1 MPEPVISLQPAV
13 RCDRDASSPL
23 SRLTERGL
31 PSLRRH
37 LLSLRLSAA
46 SLRPWVRRT
55 LDVVT
60 CGLGLLALAPAFL
73 LAALAIRL
81 TSRGP
86 IFFGQER
93 VGQNGRRFT
102 MWKLRT
108 MVLNADALKDQLQ
121 KQHAASGGVRF
132 KMVADPRITRVGR
145 VLRKLSLDEL
155 PQLFNV
161 FIGDMTLIG
170 PRPPVYREVALY
182 HSRALRRLEVKPG
195 LTCLWQVRG
204 RSNLS
209 FEQQVELDIEYID
222 RTTASDELQILL
234 ATVPAVLTGRGA
246 Y

>member
-1 MPEPVISLQPAV
+1 MPDPVLSLQ
-13 RCDRDASSPL
+13 RSASLPPSMG
-23 SRLTERGL
+23 RLGQRLGRAL
-31 PSLRRH
+31 RALRRSV
-37 LLSLRLSAA
+37 LSVRLRAA
-46 SLRPWVRRT
+46 ERKPLVRRALDIT
-55 LDVVT
+55 L
-60 CGLGLLALAPAFL
+60 CGLGVLALAPA
-73 LAALAIRL
+73 LALVALAIRL
-81 TSRGP
+81 DSKGP

-93 VGQNGRRFT
+93 VGQHGRRFT

-108 MVLNADALKDQLQ
+108 MVVNADALKDLLLQ
-121 KQHAASGGVRF
+121 QHAASGGVRF

-161 FIGDMTLIG
+161 LIGDMTLIG

-182 HSRALRRLEVKPG
+182 DSRALRRLEVKPG

-209 FEQQVELDIEYID
+209 FAQQVELDLEYID
-222 RTTASDELQILL
+222 RTTAGDELRILL